1 MMFFDDQ
8 RGDRDVHVRRLQ
20 FLLDRLPALIGYW
33 DLDQRNVLANAAYL
47 EYFGL
52 DPQQMRGM
60 HLRDVLGEEV
70 YESNLPYVTR
80 VLQGE
85 EQLFDR
91 TLVAPSGRVRQ
102 TQASY
107 VPDVVDGAVR
117 GFFVLVTDV
126 SERIE
131 AQQAM
136 EEAQHLAH
144 VGSWSMVVSTGRVR
158 WSSELCRIFGV
169 DPAFVPTLDELLVR
183 IDPGDVDRVRTTI
196 GESLVTGEDYE
207 QTYRILREDGER
219 REMHC
224 LGRALRATD
233 GTVVRL
239 TGTLQ
244 DVTERR
250 RAARELAQVNAEL
263 RQVNGLNADVLAML
277 GHDVRSPLTVI
288 LGYLEELTSDQGDT
302 ADPPG
307 HQRDQLGRVFHAA
320 QRLQGLIDNILAM
333 ATVDHGQITTNPL
346 RVRLLDEVREAL
358 SVIPGSAA
366 VTVVAHGDLHAW
378 ADGFHVRQVVA
389 NLVTNALRY
398 GAPPVSVTIAAEGDT
413 PGTVSVTV
421 SDHGPGVPED
431 DVASLFERFSA
442 GPAQGPRRPG
452 VASSGFGL
460 YVAAGLAV
468 ANHGRVEYSGSPAG
482 ASFTLTLPATRA
494 GAETSN

>member
-1 MMFFDDQ
+1 MSLSNDQ
-8 RGDRDVHVRRLQ
+8 RGGPDVHMRRLQ
-20 FLLDRLPALIGYW
+20 FLIDRLPALIGYW
-33 DLDQRNVLANAAYL
+33 DREQRNVLANAAYL
-47 EYFGL
+47 DYFGL
-52 DPQQMRGM
+52 DPQQMHGM

-70 YESNLPYVTR
+70 YASNLPYVTR

-107 VPDVVDGAVR
+107 VPDVLDGVVR

-136 EEAQHLAH
+136 EEAQHLAQ

-158 WSSELCRIFGV
+158 WSTQLRRIFGV
-169 DPAFVPTLDELLVR
+169 DAMFVPTLKELLVR
-183 IDPGDVDRVRTTI
+183 IDPHDVDLVRATI
-196 GESLVTGEDYE
+196 GEALMTGGDYE
-207 QTYRILREDGER
+207 QTYRILREDGEW

-224 LGRALRATD
+224 LGRALRAPD

-244 DVTERR
+244 DVTERN
-250 RAARELAQVNAEL
+250 RAARELAQAEAEL

-288 LGYLEELTSDQGDT
+288 LGYLEELTSETGDA
-302 ADPPG
+302 ADLPG
-307 HQRDQLGRVFHAA
+307 RHRDQLDRVLRAA
-320 QRLQGLIDNILAM
+320 QQLQGLIDNILAM
-333 ATVDHGQITTNPL
+333 ATVDHGQITTHPH

-366 VTVVAHGDLHAW
+366 VTVLAHGDLHAW
-378 ADGFHVRQVVA
+378 ADGFHVRQVLA

-398 GAPPVSVTIAAEGDT
+398 GAPPVIVTIAAEGDT
-413 PGTVSVTV
+413 TVSVTV
-421 SDHGPGVPED
+421 SDHGPGVPENE
-431 DVASLFERFSA
+431 VPSLFERFNA
-442 GPAQGPRRPG
+442 GPAQGPQRPG

-460 YVAAGLAV
+460 YVSAGLAV
-468 ANHGRVEYSGSPAG
+468 ANQGRVEYLGSPSG
-482 ASFTLTLPATRA
+482 AAFTLTLPATRRDA
-494 GAETSN
+494 DTSS